1 MNTAGA
7 AFSSILTCPLAASL
21 TADSVLTFNSN
32 QAETA
37 GDEEEGK
44 TDAGG
49 NKRDMPRLYFMGLIF
64 IMVIVSTVVICFNG
78 EIRRLTKALKLSINL
93 FPVDRTYVILVAQVF
108 NGCLLPLFSSCLLLC
123 LNDRTL
129 MSASPQSGPANLALL
144 LCVTLTFVFT
154 ANVLLQ
160 KLLGHLISSVAT
172 RLGLALALG
181 VLGMASVC
189 LLTSLGRDIITSVK
203 K

>member
-1 MNTAGA
+1 MTVNTLGA

-49 NKRDMPRLYFMGLIF
+49 GNKRDMPRLYFMGLIF

-78 EIRRLTKALKLSINL
+78 EIRRLTKTEAL
-93 FPVDRTYVILVAQVF
+93 Y
-108 NGCLLPLFSSCLLLC
+108 
-123 LNDRTL
+123 
-129 MSASPQSGPANLALL
+129 
-144 LCVTLTFVFT
+144 
-154 ANVLLQ
+154 
-160 KLLGHLISSVAT
+160 
-172 RLGLALALG
+172 
-181 VLGMASVC
+181 
-189 LLTSLGRDIITSVK
+189 
-203 K
+203 

>member
-1 MNTAGA
+1 MTVNTLGA

-44 TDAGG
+44 TDAAAGGG

-78 EIRRLTKALKLSINL
+78 EIRRLTKTEAL
-93 FPVDRTYVILVAQVF
+93 Y
-108 NGCLLPLFSSCLLLC
+108 
-123 LNDRTL
+123 
-129 MSASPQSGPANLALL
+129 
-144 LCVTLTFVFT
+144 
-154 ANVLLQ
+154 
-160 KLLGHLISSVAT
+160 
-172 RLGLALALG
+172 
-181 VLGMASVC
+181 
-189 LLTSLGRDIITSVK
+189 
-203 K
+203 

>member
-44 TDAGG
+44 TDAGAAGGG
-49 NKRDMPRLYFMGLIF
+49 NKRDMPRIYFMGLIF

-78 EIRRLTKALKLSINL
+78 EI
-93 FPVDRTYVILVAQVF
+93 
-108 NGCLLPLFSSCLLLC
+108 
-123 LNDRTL
+123 
-129 MSASPQSGPANLALL
+129 
-144 LCVTLTFVFT
+144 
-154 ANVLLQ
+154 
-160 KLLGHLISSVAT
+160 
-172 RLGLALALG
+172 
-181 VLGMASVC
+181 
-189 LLTSLGRDIITSVK
+189 
-203 K
+203 